1 MDPAG
6 PREPMSLR
14 GVRGSGRWWTVDIAV
29 SEVIPR
35 RAEVVWPYL
44 VDWERLDRWM
54 LEARD
59 FRVVGDRREG
69 VGVEAE
75 ATVDLLGIR
84 TRDVV
89 RVTRWEPPWAL
100 ELEHRGWVKGRGYM
114 ELSPTRGGT
123 RLFWRE
129 TFVPPWGLLGAVGM
143 RLFSPLLRWAFRRDL
158 KALRLLIQDE
168 T

>member
-1 MDPAG
+1 MEPAG
-6 PREPMSLR
+6 DRMSLR
-14 GVRGSGRWWTVDIAV
+14 GVRGRGQWRNVDIAV
-29 SEVIPR
+29 SEVLPR
-35 RAEVVWPYL
+35 RAQVVWPYL

-59 FRVVGDRREG
+59 FRVLGDRREG

-89 RVTRWEPPWAL
+89 RVTRWEPPWVL
-100 ELEHRGWVKGRGYM
+100 ELEHLGWVKGRGYM
-114 ELSPTRGGT
+114 ELSPVRGGT

-129 TFVPPWGLLGAVGM
+129 SFVPPWGALGAVGM
-143 RLFSPLLRWAFRRDL
+143 RMFAPLLRWAFRRDL
-158 KALRLLIQDE
+158 MALRLLIQDE